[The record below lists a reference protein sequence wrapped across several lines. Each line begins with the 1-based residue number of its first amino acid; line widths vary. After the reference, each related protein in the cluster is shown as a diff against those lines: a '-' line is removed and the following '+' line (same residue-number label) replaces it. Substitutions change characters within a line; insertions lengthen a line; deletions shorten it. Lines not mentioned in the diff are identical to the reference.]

1 MKKLFTL
8 CIAILVFALVLTG
21 CDNTPVKT
29 EYELNEPAKLD
40 DIEITMV
47 DTNYQNNVLEV
58 EFKIKNNR
66 DNTISIAP
74 DTYFKLYDI
83 NQVQVPNKYQND
95 NNIIK
100 KGDTINFTLQY
111 NIQKKELYEILFYSG
126 IVENNIKF
134 NITNLNN

>member
-47 DTNYQNNVLEV
+47 DTNY
-58 EFKIKNNR
+58 
-66 DNTISIAP
+66 
-74 DTYFKLYDI
+74 
-83 NQVQVPNKYQND
+83 
-95 NNIIK
+95 
-100 KGDTINFTLQY
+100 
-111 NIQKKELYEILFYSG
+111 
-126 IVENNIKF
+126 
-134 NITNLNN
+134 